1 MGLDVASSFLFF
13 WSKFFLSHVASLEAV
28 WNIVHL
34 QKQRN
39 ALDNID
45 WGCWDTGIR
54 RNSEVRLRFPCKES
68 ASLFPIVDNQSKIK
82 RVVWTHWASHTA
94 DSWMNLKQTILKVL
108 MEAGENKL
116 REESVRKL
124 EFIICVQGVKLWTKI
139 GSTERW
145 HMLIEIDFLS
155 SSMKMNWTEITCPR
169 NFFFQLLFLYNVK
182 IKVMQRHTH
191 RTLRSFFLS
200 GSARWMEWYYLF
212 VINKLI
218 CAYCESQR

>member
-155 SSMKMNWTEITCPR
+155 SSMKMSWTEIVTKHRSCWMPSFCSLYA
-169 NFFFQLLFLYNVK
+169 FFHLTDISPK
-182 IKVMQRHTH
+182 IVWSIVWHTNMW
-191 RTLRSFFLS
+191 LS
-200 GSARWMEWYYLF
+200 LMIHF
-212 VINKLI
+212 
-218 CAYCESQR
+218 